1 MSYDNRFKSFQARN
15 YVGHVLLLIMH
26 ACLHVNAARH
36 PTVSLAGSLTGLQVM
51 HFLPDWWSF
60 SFLSLAPRK
69 PLWTVS
75 RSVSLCLCGCFP
87 CTACRPLYVCTC
99 LSASFPERTHSPS
112 RPCQAVSGCTQFTA
126 GGYSCHLLS
135 EHLSSHL
142 PSSPVLSFLS
152 LTHLHFS
159 CNTGELCHLIQH
171 PVIHPGAALYSK
183 SGSEGELLSHSWQ

>member
-15 YVGHVLLLIMH
+15 YVGHVLPLIIH
-26 ACLHVNAARH
+26 ARLHVNAAQH

-51 HFLPDWWSF
+51 RFLPDCWSF
-60 SFLSLAPRK
+60 SFLSRAPWE

-75 RSVSLCLCGCFP
+75 RSDSLCLCGCFP
-87 CTACRPLYVCTC
+87 CTACLPLYVCMC

-135 EHLSSHL
+135 EHLSSPL
-142 PSSPVLSFLS
+142 PSPLL
-152 LTHLHFS
+152 LT
-159 CNTGELCHLIQH
+159 C
-171 PVIHPGAALYSK
+171 P
-183 SGSEGELLSHSWQ
+183 